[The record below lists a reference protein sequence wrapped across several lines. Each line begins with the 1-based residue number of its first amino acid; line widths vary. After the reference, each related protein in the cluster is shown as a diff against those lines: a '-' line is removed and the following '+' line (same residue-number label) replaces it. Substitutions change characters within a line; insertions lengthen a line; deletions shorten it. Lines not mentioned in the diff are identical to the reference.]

1 MTRVK
6 FWASSLTLALLVAC
20 GGGGG
25 GAGTPATPPI
35 AGSLGPVDPTTVA
48 GYGLDGSNSG
58 GFGAADTG
66 ADGTAGEGGPINN
79 GTVIITDA
87 SSPAKTIRVK
97 TDATGYY
104 FAKITG
110 FTAPLLVKVVSQNGK
125 VYNSVRE
132 DAVASGAVAT
142 INITALT
149 DKVASLIAGTAS
161 LSTLA
166 PADITAAKV
175 AAAKAD
181 VLATFLAAL
190 TAAGVPNAAAF
201 DPIKTPFK
209 ADGTGYD
216 KVLDQVRHETNA
228 AGGTDLYPKTVVYAA
243 DGTVSSLPLSP
254 SLTLVLSSGKE
265 LNFDRLES
273 LRLQMV
279 ACFAQA
285 ESARNFGGTGNA
297 CSGLVHPNFKSA
309 GRDFEEVIV
318 NASGRRFGNRVLET
332 SDVMTGAQFDA
343 PEILLQE
350 KSTTTVADFDKA
362 IVRLSWYQPANQ
374 SYRQSSFSVRRFDG
388 FTNSASQASRIV
400 NKDNSTSDWWFY
412 GGQSNYDYG
421 VSSRLYRYTNLN
433 PATNT
438 ALTIAN
444 GSVTVASGSFTV
456 SPAISND
463 ESALGLYVGTQK
475 FNTTTRAWEDSGV
488 AYAKVTGPGLPITG
502 IVVSRINS
510 STATGACISPTDAA
524 HNASNQPIATEA
536 TYMGFYSSTGVVPGT
551 GTFVQPSSNV
561 SFTNTIFDLSV
572 FGPALPV
579 GASRTVAVNGT
590 SAPVTATYNFE
601 LTVPGLTTLTQSAV
615 VPPNTFGSVPFTF
628 PQTAAS
634 VGLTSFTVLVTQTI
648 GTQSFTATNTAF
660 DVFTNPVNSA
670 VGTIRTVG
678 NNQFNFGGAPNTY
691 TIAVT
696 VPGQPTI
703 TQSTLVSAG
712 TSSFVGVAFPQ
723 TAATVGV
730 NSFTARIS
738 YTNPTQTFTT
748 TYGAFTGS
756 TTNRYSLE
764 RSYLSTGAS
773 FPYNTTTSVFGNN
786 RNTAPVDYAAL
797 KPWSVYKFELYSATG
812 VLLSTEYDR
821 ISTQVRPP
829 QALRTMALHD
839 LSPSHATLL
848 APAKAAAPSVEIA
861 WINNPGLPAP
871 TFAGGGSFLFEPA
884 TFPAGFPKF
893 EHGRNL
899 KRQALST
906 SGQASV
912 TFAANDTSKFAGCRV
927 PAGNT
932 NAMERLDAARTFN
945 ATGGTTSQSD
955 RYVFINSFINR
966 MRISQTAEWYN

>member
-1 MTRVK
+1 MK
-6 FWASSLTLALLVAC
+6 KIKKLLLSAAISIALAAC

-25 GAGTPATPPI
+25 GTGAVLPI
-35 AGSLGPVDPTTVA
+35 AGSLGPVDPAQIASYSVE
-48 GYGLDGSNSG
+48 GSNGG
-58 GFGAADTG
+58 GFGAADAG

-87 SSPAKTIRVK
+87 SSPAKTVRVK

-104 FAKITG
+104 FAKVTG
-110 FTAPLLVKVVSQNGK
+110 MTAPLLVKVVSQNGK
-125 VYNSVRE
+125 IYNSVRE
-132 DAVASGAVAT
+132 DAIAPGGVAT

-149 DKVASLIAGTAS
+149 DKVASLVAGTGS
-161 LSTLA
+161 LSALT

-175 AAAKAD
+175 AAAKSE
-181 VLATFLAAL
+181 VLATFLPAL
-190 TAAGVPNAAAF
+190 TAAGVPNTAAF

-228 AGGTDLYPKTVVYAA
+228 AGGTDLYPKTVNYAA
-243 DGTVSSLPLSP
+243 DGTVSTLPLSP

-273 LRLQMV
+273 LRQAMA
-279 ACFAQA
+279 ACFSQA
-285 ESARNFGGTGNA
+285 ESARNFAGTGNA

-332 SDVMTGAQFDA
+332 SDVMAGAQFDA

-388 FTNSASQASRIV
+388 FTNSASQASRIA

-438 ALTIAN
+438 ALTVAN

-456 SPAISND
+456 SPVISND

-510 STATGACISPTDAA
+510 STSTGACINPTDSA
-524 HNASNQPIATEA
+524 HNAANAPIVTEA
-536 TYMGFYSSTGVVPGT
+536 TYMGYYSSTGVLPGTVGTNVVPSTQQSYTNPVFDYSVPG
-551 GTFVQPSSNV
+551 PS
-561 SFTNTIFDLSV
+561 
-572 FGPALPV
+572 LPM
-579 GASRTVAVNGT
+579 GASRTVAASGI
-590 SAPVTATYNFE
+590 SAPVTATYNFD
-601 LTVPGLTTLTQSAV
+601 LTVPGLGTLTQSAV
-615 VPPNTFGSVPFTF
+615 VPPNTFGNVPFTF

-634 VGLTSFTVLVTQTI
+634 VGLTSFTVLVTYTS
-648 GTQSFTATNTAF
+648 GTQLSSFTTAAF
-660 DVFTNPVNSA
+660 DVFTNPLTLPTGS
-670 VGTIRTVG
+670 TRTVG
-678 NNQFNFGGAPNTY
+678 FSQFNFQAAPVTY

-696 VPGQPTI
+696 VPGISTVS
-703 TQSTLVSAG
+703 QSTLIPVG

-723 TAATVGV
+723 TAASVGV

-738 YTNPTQTFTT
+738 YTSLTQTFTF
-748 TYGAFTGS
+748 TYAAFTGS

-764 RSYLSTGAS
+764 RAYQSTGAS
-773 FPYNTTTSVFGNN
+773 FPYGTTTSAYGSN
-786 RNTAPVDYAAL
+786 RNTLPVDYAAL
-797 KPWSVYKFELYSATG
+797 KAWSVYKFELYSSAG

-821 ISTQVRPP
+821 ISNQVRPP

-839 LSPSHATLL
+839 LSPSHTTLL
-848 APAKAAAPSVEIA
+848 APAKAAAPTVEIA

-884 TFPAGFPKF
+884 TYPAGFPRF
-893 EHGRNL
+893 EHNRNL

-912 TFAANDTSKFAGCRV
+912 TFAASDTSKFTGCRLPV
-927 PAGNT
+927 GNT
-932 NAMERLDAARTFN
+932 NAMERLDAARAFN
-945 ATGGTTSQSD
+945 ATGGTTSQSG
-955 RYVFINSFINR
+955 RNVYINSFINR
-966 MRISQTAEWYN
+966 MRISQAAEWYN